1 MAGINTRNLKLL
13 AYASGGFFGGMAGA
27 IYAAGQHLI
36 APDSFQLFVSIL
48 VLVMVVAGGMG
59 SIPGAVVGA
68 IVVGFL
74 YFLSPSLLYL
84 RILVFGGLL
93 VLLIIVRPQGFL
105 PSAQRER
112 ELEEKEEDP
121 SLVAAAPGPAP

>member
-1 MAGINTRNLKLL
+1 MNVTP
-13 AYASGGFFGGMAGA
+13 
-27 IYAAGQHLI
+27 LI
-36 APDSFQLFVSIL
+36 DV
-48 VLVMVVAGGMG
+48 
-59 SIPGAVVGA
+59 
-68 IVVGFL
+68 
-74 YFLSPSLLYL
+74 
-84 RILVFGGLL
+84 LL